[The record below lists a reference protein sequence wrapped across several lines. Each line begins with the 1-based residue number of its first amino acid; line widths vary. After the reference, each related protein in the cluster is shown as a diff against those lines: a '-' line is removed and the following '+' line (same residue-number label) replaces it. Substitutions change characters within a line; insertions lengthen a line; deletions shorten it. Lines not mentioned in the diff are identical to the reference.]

1 MRSFDNQSRP
11 VRRLRR
17 TLLRGLL
24 LAVIAGAYLALVFVV
39 LSLLPSSFVP
49 VALALMILA
58 PFAVVM
64 YLNSRRGGWPR

>member
-1 MRSFDNQSRP
+1 MQSFDNQSRP

-24 LAVIAGAYLALVFVV
+24 LAVIAGVYLALVFVV